1 MQRLS
6 RAVTRG
12 AVGVDPLPAPFASWA
27 ERRIRFYPKNVHMIA
42 GRPGSF
48 KTTVALNA
56 IVNMGLPT
64 LGFSNDSD
72 DLTVA
77 ARLLA
82 ISTGRSTED
91 TEDWINA
98 DPEGAGAALQR
109 FDFLRWNFLPN
120 PDLNDVWLETYAYAE
135 THGVWPKVI
144 LIDILKS
151 VALPNGGADEWGTLR
166 EVMLESVVLARETE
180 AAVILV
186 HHATDGAKGK
196 PVPTRAD
203 VLGKV
208 AALPAVMVNVGMDDA
223 DELWVAGVKVRKAKS
238 DPDAK
243 NPFRMTV
250 KPECAQVTDY
260 VQPLPAAL
268 RYGAWG
274 SGEQD

>member
-42 GRPGSF
+42 GRPGSY

-56 IVNMGLPT
+56 IINMGLPT

-82 ISTGRSTED
+82 ISTGRTTED
-91 TEDWINA
+91 TENWINT
-98 DPEGAGAALQR
+98 DPAGAGVALQR

-120 PDLNDVWLETYAYAE
+120 PDLNDVWHETYAYAE
-135 THGVWPKVI
+135 THGVWPRII
-144 LIDILKS
+144 LIDILKNVS
-151 VALPNGGADEWGTLR
+151 AEFGDEWASLR
-166 EVMLESVVLARETE
+166 EVMIQSLVLARETE

-186 HHATDGAKGK
+186 HHASDGARGR

-203 VLGKV
+203 VMGKV
-208 AALPAVMVNVGMDDA
+208 GALPAVMVNVGMDDA
-223 DELWVAGVKVRKAKS
+223 NDLWVAGVKVRKAKS
-238 DPDAK
+238 DPEAK
-243 NPFRMTV
+243 DPFRMTV

-260 VQPLPAAL
+260 VKPLPYAL
-268 RYGAWG
+268 RHGAWNQEE
-274 SGEQD
+274 SWS

>member
-12 AVGVDPLPAPFASWA
+12 AVGVDPLPAPFPSW
-27 ERRIRFYPKNVHMIA
+27 EKRRIRFYPKNVHMIA
-42 GRPGSF
+42 GRPGSY

-56 IVNMGLPT
+56 IINMGLPT

-91 TEDWINA
+91 TENWINA
-98 DPEGAGAALQR
+98 DPKGAGVALQR

-120 PDLNDVWLETYAYAE
+120 PDLNDVWLESYAYAE
-135 THGVWPKVI
+135 THGVWPRVI
-144 LIDILKS
+144 LIDILKN
-151 VALPNGGADEWGTLR
+151 VAAEFGDEWASLR
-166 EVMLESVVLARETE
+166 EVMIQSLVLARETE

-186 HHATDGAKGK
+186 HHASDGARGR
-196 PVPTRAD
+196 PVPSRAD
-203 VLGKV
+203 VMGKV
-208 AALPAVMVNVGMDDA
+208 GALPAVMVNVGMDDA
-223 DELWVAGVKVRKAKS
+223 NDLWVAGVKVRKAKS
-238 DPDAK
+238 DPEAK

-260 VQPLPAAL
+260 IELPAAL

-274 SGEQD
+274 GGDS